1 MTKPITWNPDASE
14 ALGRLDGKLFA
25 TTSEAGAVL
34 RYDHRTVRK
43 AIEAGQIPAIK
54 YGSTWRI
61 PVAWIREQAALGTNA

>member
-1 MTKPITWNPDASE
+1 M
-14 ALGRLDGKLFA
+14 
-25 TTSEAGAVL
+25 L